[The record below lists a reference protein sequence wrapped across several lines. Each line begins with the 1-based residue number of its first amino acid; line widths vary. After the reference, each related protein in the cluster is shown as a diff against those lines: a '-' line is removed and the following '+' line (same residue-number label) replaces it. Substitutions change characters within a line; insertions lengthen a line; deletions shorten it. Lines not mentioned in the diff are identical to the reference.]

1 MKTLSRGG
9 LIVPCITFKDFVCQ
23 TFSILKFVSPIMEQ
37 VTESNSVAAVSNTVM
52 IKLEYGLL
60 IV

>member
-1 MKTLSRGG
+1 
-9 LIVPCITFKDFVCQ
+9 
-23 TFSILKFVSPIMEQ
+23 MEQ

-60 IV
+60 IVWATFQMCYNIRKRKYLDEN